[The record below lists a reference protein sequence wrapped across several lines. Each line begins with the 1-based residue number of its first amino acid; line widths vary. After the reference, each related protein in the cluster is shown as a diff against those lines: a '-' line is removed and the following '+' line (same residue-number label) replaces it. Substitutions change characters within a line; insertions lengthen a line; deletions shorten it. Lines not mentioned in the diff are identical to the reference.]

1 MPPPLCP
8 PPASRLARRVRA
20 LIYEE
25 EEGASG
31 RAVIINFSLSLSL
44 SLRPHRQQAKAPT
57 ELDNTTGGEVEVGR
71 GPHRARRWRLW
82 RQRRLGPGVWRM
94 GPLHRRR
101 CDAHGAMPTPPPCHS
116 PRFGSVLV
124 RA

>member
-1 MPPPLCP
+1 MVAAGGRVVGWPFFDLLDLVVLIAIVLGFCSSTANLGIAASAMPPPLCP

-44 SLRPHRQQAKAPT
+44 SLSAASQAA
-57 ELDNTTGGEVEVGR
+57 G
-71 GPHRARRWRLW
+71 
-82 RQRRLGPGVWRM
+82 
-94 GPLHRRR
+94 
-101 CDAHGAMPTPPPCHS
+101 
-116 PRFGSVLV
+116 
-124 RA
+124 